1 MGLFSGPRERR
12 YNGFTAQFSNP
23 PILPNSAS
31 ATYTAMNLTRADTA
45 LQKVAVWSSVALLAN
60 ICSELPIGVFTG
72 SPDAAQWAKPV
83 PAPGYMEDIAG
94 DGYGT
99 ADWVYAS
106 MVSYLLRGNKYGKI
120 AARDSRGGF
129 PTQVPLYAPDSVRGW
144 IDTGSGR
151 PTWRVNGV
159 EVDASTMWH
168 RRAYPLPGSLLG
180 LSPIAYQAQT
190 IGLGLSA
197 QQFGT
202 QFFDSGGNPTGLL
215 VNTEMDL
222 NKDVA
227 TTAKERFIAAMN
239 GRREP
244 VVMGKGWD
252 WKQISIA
259 PEESQFLET
268 QKYTST
274 ECARIYGPGV
284 PEILGYEVGG
294 SMTYANVEQRN
305 LHLLVYTLDPWL
317 SRLERELTAMLP
329 RPRFARFDRSA
340 LLRTDQLTRYK
351 THAIAVATRF
361 MAPSEIRT
369 YENLPPITAEQL
381 AELEFVPTPELAP
394 ESVTPPT
401 K

>member
-12 YNGFTAQFSNP
+12 YNGFTAQFPTP
-23 PILPNSAS
+23 PILPNSAG
-31 ATYTAMNLTRADTA
+31 AIAGMNTSRAETA
-45 LQKVAVWSSVALLAN
+45 LQKLAIWASVALLAN
-60 ICSELPIGVFTG
+60 VTSELPIGVYTG

-83 PAPGYMEDIAG
+83 TVPGYMEDIAG

-99 ADWVYAS
+99 ADWIYAS
-106 MVSYLLRGNKYGKI
+106 MVSYLLRGNKYGKVVE
-120 AARDSRGGF
+120 RDTRGGF
-129 PTQVPLYAPDSVRGW
+129 PTQVPLYHPDSVRGW
-144 IDTGSGR
+144 LDDDGL
-151 PTWRVNGV
+151 PTWRVNGYR
-159 EVDASTMWH
+159 VDRSSLWH

-180 LSPIAYQAQT
+180 LSPIAYEAQT
-190 IGLGLSA
+190 IGLGLAA

-202 QFFDSGGNPTGLL
+202 QFFESGGNPTGILS
-215 VNTEMDL
+215 NSERDL
-222 NKDVA
+222 DGQAPA
-227 TTAKERFIAAMN
+227 TTAKERFMAAMN

-244 VVMGKGWD
+244 VVLGKGWN
-252 WKQISIA
+252 WQQISIA
-259 PEESQFLET
+259 PEESQFLAT
-268 QKYTST
+268 QQLTSA

-294 SMTYANVEQRN
+294 AMTYANVEQRN
-305 LHLLVYTLDPWL
+305 LHLLTYTLDPWL
-317 SRLERELTAMLP
+317 GRLERELTAMLP
-329 RPRFARFDRSA
+329 GPRFARFDRSQ

-369 YENLPPITAEQL
+369 YENLPPMTADQL
-381 AELEFVPTPELAP
+381 DELEFVPTPELKP

>member
-1 MGLFSGPRERR
+1 MGLFSGTRERR
-12 YNGFTAQFSNP
+12 YNGFTAQFPTP
-23 PILPNSAS
+23 PILPNSAG
-31 ATYTAMNLTRADTA
+31 ATDMNTSRAETSM
-45 LQKVAVWSSVALLAN
+45 QKLAVWASVALLAN
-60 ICSELPIGVFTG
+60 ITSELPIGVYTG

-83 PAPGYMEDIAG
+83 TVPGYMEDIAG

-99 ADWVYAS
+99 ADWIYAS

-120 AARDSRGGF
+120 VERDTRGGF
-129 PTQVPLYAPDSVRGW
+129 PTQVPLYHPDSVRGGVGN
-144 IDTGSGR
+144 DGL
-151 PTWRVNGV
+151 PVWRVNGYR
-159 EVDASTMWH
+159 VDRSTIWH
-168 RRAYPLPGSLLG
+168 RRAYSLPGSLLG

-190 IGLGLSA
+190 IGLGLAA

-202 QFFDSGGNPTGLL
+202 QFFESGGNPTGLL
-215 VNTEMDL
+215 TNTEMDL
-222 NKDVA
+222 NKTVSE
-227 TTAKERFIAAMN
+227 TAKERFLAAMN

-244 VVMGKGWD
+244 VVLGKGWD

-259 PEESQFLET
+259 PDESQFLET
-268 QKYTST
+268 QKYTSA

-317 SRLERELTAMLP
+317 GRLERELTAMLP
-329 RPRFARFDRSA
+329 RPRFARIDRSA

-361 MAPSEIRT
+361 MAPSEVRT
-369 YENLPPITAEQL
+369 YENMPPITPEQL
-381 AELEFVPTPELAP
+381 AELEFVPTPELKP